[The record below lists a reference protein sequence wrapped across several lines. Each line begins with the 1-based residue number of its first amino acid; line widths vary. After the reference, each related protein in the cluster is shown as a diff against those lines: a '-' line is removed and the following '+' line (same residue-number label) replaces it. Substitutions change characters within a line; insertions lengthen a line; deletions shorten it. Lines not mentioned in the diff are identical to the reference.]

1 MDRLSIGY
9 VEQEPFIFS
18 DTIKRNILF
27 GRPYDE
33 KLYNLIIQ
41 VSSLSDDLLIMQDG
55 DMTFI
60 GERGINLSGGQK
72 ARVR

>member
-1 MDRLSIGY
+1 MDKLSIGY
-9 VEQEPFIFS
+9 VEQEPFIFP
-18 DTIKRNILF
+18 DTIRRNILF

-41 VSSLSDDLLIMQDG
+41 VSCLTSDMLIMKDG

-60 GERGINLSGGQK
+60 GERGINLSGG
-72 ARVR
+72 